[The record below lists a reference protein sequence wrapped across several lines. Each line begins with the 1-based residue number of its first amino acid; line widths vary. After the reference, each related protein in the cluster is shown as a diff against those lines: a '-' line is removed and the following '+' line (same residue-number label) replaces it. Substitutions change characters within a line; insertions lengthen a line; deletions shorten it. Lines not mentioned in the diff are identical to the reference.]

1 MLLSTCV
8 WNAACHSRYLFV
20 LAFENGSGDH
30 KSLQD
35 QSTVAALQ
43 DQAQLS
49 LSKYI
54 ATAYPNQ
61 PQRFG
66 KLLLMLPE
74 LKAISASTIEELFF
88 RKSIG
93 SIPMDRLLNDMYK
106 SQDIV

>member
-1 MLLSTCV
+1 MQ
-8 WNAACHSRYLFV
+8 FIV
-20 LAFENGSGDH
+20 LVMFASAFENGAGDQ
-30 KSLQD
+30 KLLQE
-35 QSTVAALQ
+35 QSSVAALQ

-74 LKAISASTIEELFF
+74 LKAINASTIEGLFF

-93 SIPMDRLLNDMYK
+93 SIPMERLLSDMYK